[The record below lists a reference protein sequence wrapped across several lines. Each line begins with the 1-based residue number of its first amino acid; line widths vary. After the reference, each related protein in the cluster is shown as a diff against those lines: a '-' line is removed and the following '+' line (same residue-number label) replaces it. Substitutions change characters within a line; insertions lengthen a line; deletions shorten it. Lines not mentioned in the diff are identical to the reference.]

1 MADIINL
8 RQARK
13 QKARAEQDAAAQSNR
28 ALFGRSKADRLKQ
41 NAETLLARRRLD
53 AAKRDVPDD
62 EA

>member
-13 QKARAEQDAAAQSNR
+13 QKARAEREAVAQSNR
-28 ALFGRSKADRLKQ
+28 AVFGRSKADRLKH

-53 AAKRDVPDD
+53 AAKRDVPD

>member
-13 QKARAEQDAAAQSNR
+13 QKARAERETVAQSNR
-28 ALFGRSKADRLKQ
+28 AVFGRSKADRLKH
-41 NAETLLARRRLD
+41 NAETLLARRRFD
-53 AAKRDVPDD
+53 AAKRDVPD